1 MTPMLT
7 SRRRRR
13 GIGFVFALL
22 GLTLG
27 ACNDA
32 DQVGPSEETS
42 IQAPADLAISAA
54 PAGIVFAPSQ
64 LPVNL
69 LSSVYTGTIL
79 PTSPSAILSYLPQV
93 KARGGRVLLKLH
105 GSEQE
110 VENTDGTFNLTK
122 WKTMV
127 SRYRTVNFGPY
138 ITDGTVV
145 GHYFIDEPH
154 YSSRWGGKVIPQ
166 ATVEAMAKYS
176 KQLWPT
182 MPTIVSAPPAWFA
195 NTSLTYTYLDAA
207 WAQYLTEKSN
217 DPAGW
222 AARQVTLAKKK
233 GLGLYAGM
241 NVLDGGNGSSGVR
254 GTVPRGWN
262 MTASEVRTYGSALL
276 AQSYICGFS
285 MWRYSSTYYNKADIK
300 TAMAELSNK
309 ARNHAKTSCRQ

>member
-1 MTPMLT
+1 MPLILTP
-7 SRRRRR
+7 RRRWR

-27 ACNDA
+27 ACNGA
-32 DQVGPSEETS
+32 DQVGPSTEHS
-42 IQAPADLAISAA
+42 PQSPADFASTAA
-54 PAGIVFAPSQ
+54 PAGIAFASSQ

-79 PTSPSAILSYLPQV
+79 PTSPSAILNYLSQV

-105 GSEQE
+105 GSEQAI
-110 VENTDGTFNLTK
+110 ENADGTFNLTK
-122 WKTMV
+122 WKSMV
-127 SRYRTVNFGPY
+127 SRYRNVNFGPY

-154 YSSRWGGKVIPQ
+154 YPSRWGGKMIPQ
-166 ATVEAMAKYS
+166 ATVEEMAKYS
-176 KQLWPT
+176 KQLWPS

-207 WAQYLTEKSN
+207 WAMYLTEKST
-217 DPAGW
+217 DPVSW

-233 GLGLYAGM
+233 GLGLFGGL

-262 MTASEVRTYGSALL
+262 MTASELRNYGSALL
-276 AQSYICGFS
+276 SQSYVCGFS
-285 MWRYSSTYYNKADIK
+285 MWRYSDPYYKKADIK
-300 TAMAELSNK
+300 TAMAELSTK